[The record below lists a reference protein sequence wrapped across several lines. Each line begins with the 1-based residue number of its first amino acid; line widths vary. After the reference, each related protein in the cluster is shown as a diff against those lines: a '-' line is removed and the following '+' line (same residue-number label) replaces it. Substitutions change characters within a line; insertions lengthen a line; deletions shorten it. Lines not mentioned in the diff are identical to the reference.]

1 MDTKIWM
8 GIYLCVLGVLCGKSA
23 PRALSRP
30 EVLFAVEAQR
40 DRFQYHFANPS
51 SFDTPAPVPHVF
63 EQPVELTLDGGRT
76 WSYQSDARLADAQF
90 GVRLA
95 AGRAW

>member
-1 MDTKIWM
+1 MDTKSWM

-30 EVLFAVEAQR
+30 EVLFAFEAQR

-63 EQPVELTLDGGRT
+63 VQRDEPTLDGWRT
-76 WSYQSDARLADAQF
+76 WTYQSAARLAGAQF
-90 GVRLA
+90 GGRLA
-95 AGRAW
+95 PGRAW